1 MKISEA
7 RELKSGMLVRT
18 DQGTLVRIK
27 QPRSLS
33 QTTAVHKNMKGD
45 EYLWVGTS
53 DGVWPTN
60 RLVGVENEIDS

>member
-18 DQGTLVRIK
+18 DKGTLVRVK

-33 QTTAVHKNMKGD
+33 QTTTVHKNMNGD

-53 DGVWPTN
+53 DGVWPSS
-60 RLVGVENEIDS
+60 RLIGAENATDS